1 MPAWVR
7 LKKMEMFPYFIAPG
21 FTESLTL
28 MSIIDLCE
36 VSGLVE
42 TERLHMTKPMID
54 ELCVAPGI
62 ANMANSV

>member
-28 MSIIDLCE
+28 MSIIDLVRSIWLSRNRE
-36 VSGLVE
+36 VAY
-42 TERLHMTKPMID
+42 D
-54 ELCVAPGI
+54 
-62 ANMANSV
+62 